1 MDYTLDDVPKDLVD
15 KLKNLNTRIKN
26 TFQERDALQHGLSY
40 HHVEEIEKRYDE
52 NLRMLYTWAQDVE
65 AKVVTLVA
73 IKYEHARKA
82 HLILGA
88 TETFLTAN
96 KPMSDYSLDKLLDR
110 LVDLMDVLDSRIERL
125 IRERDA
131 IEANLGVGAYSGGLD
146 KATKRIEDIDYQLQA
161 LNSRLQDIEGKI
173 VTLFQVKKAAPQ
185 VE

>member
-1 MDYTLDDVPKDLVD
+1 MDYTLDDVPKDLFD

-73 IKYEHARKA
+73 IKYEHARK
-82 HLILGA
+82 
-88 TETFLTAN
+88 N

-131 IEANLGVGAYSGGLD
+131 IEANLGVGAHSGGLD

-173 VTLFQVKKAAPQ
+173 VALFQVKKAAPQ